1 MSPPVHVC
9 VMSPPALRSDLTA
22 EGLDAASGVKLF
34 FFTLIRLC
42 LRRLAALTVQHLFK
56 ITEDAGVCY
65 DWCASKGGMFK
76 KIPVKVISTTIPV
89 DLFYSGAPVVSLR
102 FLGRH

>member
-1 MSPPVHVC
+1 MLRHVSISSA
-9 VMSPPALRSDLTA
+9 VRPDGRGT
-22 EGLDAASGVKLF
+22 GRGVWRKVLLF
-34 FFTLIRLC
+34 LTLIRLC
-42 LRRLAALTVQHLFK
+42 LGRLAALTVQHLFK

-65 DWCASKGGMFK
+65 DWWASKGGMFK
-76 KIPVKVISTTIPV
+76 KNSCRKVILTIIPV